1 MRAPSSHACANELA
15 PDTTSRGRVVAHVF
29 RRRVAAALN
38 AAAAR
43 ADNAG
48 MFRSR
53 WLLAALL
60 GLTPASAFATA
71 GFAERHADLAYND
84 LATVHWI
91 HPGDG
96 CDCGSTCFQV
106 VRKHDRF
113 GRFAGLECSLSR
125 LSVPASRGQSLVL
138 AQCCTD
144 GVWLVYDLSREQ
156 TLVRTTVRAEAL
168 ARWAA
173 LGQRPPRLAEA
184 ARGARGLHQT
194 WSSRIED
201 WAFLALMWLPVLLPL
216 VFVAG
221 LFRFVAELRRYL
233 VTRRVIHLMWCGVML
248 LPALSVAWFVFR
260 VVFGGRGA
268 IGH

>member
-1 MRAPSSHACANELA
+1 MRAP
-15 PDTTSRGRVVAHVF
+15 PGRCVCKRAWLPSYIAGF
-29 RRRVAAALN
+29 GAALN
-38 AAAAR
+38 AATAR

-53 WLLAALL
+53 WLLAAAL
-60 GLTPASAFATA
+60 GLAPAPALATA
-71 GFAERHADLAYND
+71 GFAERHAQLAYND
-84 LATVHWI
+84 LAAVHWI

-138 AQCCTD
+138 AQCCAD
-144 GVWLVYDLSREQ
+144 GAWLVYDLAREQ
-156 TLVRTTVRAEAL
+156 VLVRTPDRAEAL
-168 ARWAA
+168 ARWTA

-184 ARGARGLHQT
+184 ARGAHGLHQT
-194 WSSRIED
+194 WASRIED
-201 WAFLALMWLPVLLPL
+201 WAFMALMWLPVLLPL
-216 VFVAG
+216 VLVAG
-221 LFRFVAELRRYL
+221 LVRFVAELRRYL
-233 VTRRVIHLMWCGVML
+233 ATRRVIHLMWCAVML

-260 VVFGGRGA
+260 VVLGGRGVT
-268 IGH
+268 GR